1 MVTRSGARSRRRT
14 IRSFASCQRVIDET
28 FSGIAG
34 RMAPQP
40 NDAHYHFDQAPTG
53 VHFDFVTR
61 TDFDHDGTLD
71 ERLEVQSRWVA
82 PGAGKASVV
91 VTGSSK
97 RSSLRASCEDYAQ
110 SRASCASAGGVGPTR
125 PEMLRVTQL
134 ASTPSPRRATR

>member
-1 MVTRSGARSRRRT
+1 
-14 IRSFASCQRVIDET
+14 VIDET

-91 VTGSSK
+91 VTGGSLGQKSVGAIECWDPAK
-97 RSSLRASCEDYAQ
+97 RVVFYADDVNAN
-110 SRASCASAGGVGPTR
+110 SPAGNPACCI
-125 PEMLRVTQL
+125 P
-134 ASTPSPRRATR
+134 